1 MLFYNAKVINEVI
14 LEIEKTQNL
23 STRSILVE
31 NVSKSMSDS
40 LQKELALINTKLNDT
55 ADIMHDVYDQANDIS
70 IHSSKNA
77 KNAQVISDDLSN
89 LDENIG
95 QIYTLIDTFSQQI
108 NSVSSFIGIIEDI
121 TSK

>member
-1 MLFYNAKVINEVI
+1 ML
-14 LEIEKTQNL
+14 
-23 STRSILVE
+23 
-31 NVSKSMSDS
+31 DS

-55 ADIMHDVYDQANDIS
+55 ADIMYDVYDQANIIS

-95 QIYTLIDTFSQQI
+95 
-108 NSVSSFIGIIEDI
+108 
-121 TSK
+121 